1 MKGKQDMNIKDTE
14 QKKRIESLDIFRG
27 VLIFFVVFGHFLLP
41 MKDREYVL
49 STSLFLLIYSFH
61 MPAFIF
67 LSGYFYYESW
77 KRKGTGFKSLFSL
90 LILFFLMKIL
100 LHISDIL
107 FYDNKNIIPDFLHE
121 SSTPWY
127 ISTLIFFRLSLLPLE
142 LCMKR
147 KKNDVEF
154 KREFEN
160 SEIKQ
165 KVKNIKLKE
174 ILKDNITIYTLVLLI
189 LTLCISMLNCEW
201 QKSIKDFLSLDRVI
215 SFAPFFYIGFLY
227 KKYSS
232 AKKTSIFEKCNY
244 LLFGLGAMAVITF
257 IIFFSYLRPYSR
269 IFYGPWG
276 YRIAREDILP
286 IFKGVLNPLR
296 ILYIPYALSIAYFVF
311 IIFCKKENFLTSFLI
326 RFGVYSLPIFVLHR
340 PIRDAFDYLV
350 LKNVSIEKFG
360 EIGIL
365 VVLLII
371 SFIVCI
377 LLGTDKVN
385 RVCRFK

>member
-1 MKGKQDMNIKDTE
+1 MKGKQDMNIKDTK

-41 MKDREYVL
+41 MKDREYGL

-100 LHISDIL
+100 LHISDML

-127 ISTLIFFRLSLLPLE
+127 ISTLIFFRLTLLPLE

-147 KKNDVEF
+147 KKNDVGF

-160 SEIKQ
+160 SQIKQ
-165 KVKNIKLKE
+165 KGKNIKLKE
-174 ILKDNITIYTLVLLI
+174 ILKDSITIYTLVLLI
-189 LTLCISMLNCEW
+189 LTLCISMLNGEW
-201 QKSIKDFLSLDRVI
+201 QKNIKDFLSLDRVI

-227 KKYSS
+227 K
-232 AKKTSIFEKCNY
+232 
-244 LLFGLGAMAVITF
+244 
-257 IIFFSYLRPYSR
+257 
-269 IFYGPWG
+269 
-276 YRIAREDILP
+276 
-286 IFKGVLNPLR
+286 
-296 ILYIPYALSIAYFVF
+296 
-311 IIFCKKENFLTSFLI
+311 
-326 RFGVYSLPIFVLHR
+326 
-340 PIRDAFDYLV
+340 
-350 LKNVSIEKFG
+350 
-360 EIGIL
+360 
-365 VVLLII
+365 
-371 SFIVCI
+371 
-377 LLGTDKVN
+377 
-385 RVCRFK
+385 

>member
-1 MKGKQDMNIKDTE
+1 MNVNNTE
-14 QKKRIESLDIFRG
+14 EKKRIESLDIFRG

-41 MKDREYVL
+41 MKDREYLL

-67 LSGYFYYESW
+67 LSGYFYYGSW

-90 LILFFLMKIL
+90 LILFFLMKII
-100 LHISDIL
+100 LHISDML
-107 FYDNKNIIPDFLHE
+107 FYDSKNIIPDFLHE

-127 ISTLIFFRLSLLPLE
+127 ISTLIFFRLSLFPLE
-142 LCMKR
+142 LIMKR
-147 KKNDVEF
+147 KKKDVEF
-154 KREFEN
+154 RAELNN
-160 SEIKQ
+160 SETKQ
-165 KVKNIKLKE
+165 RGKYIRLKE
-174 ILKDNITIYTLVLLI
+174 LLKNNITIYTLALLV
-189 LTLCISMLNCEW
+189 LTLCISMLNAEW
-201 QKSIKDFLSLDRVI
+201 QKNIKDFLSLDRVI

-232 AKKTSIFEKCNY
+232 TKKISIFEKCNY
-244 LLFGLGAMAVITF
+244 LLFCLGAIAVITF
-257 IIFFSYLRPYSR
+257 ILFFSYLRPYSR

-296 ILYIPYALSIAYFVF
+296 IVYIPYALSIAYFVF

-326 RFGVYSLPIFVLHR
+326 RFGVYSLPIFVFHR

-350 LKNVSIEKFG
+350 LKNLNIEKFG
-360 EIGIL
+360 EISIL
-365 VVLLII
+365 AVLLII

-377 LLGTDKVN
+377 LLGTDKAN